1 MQLSELN
8 QAVANAQRDVEYQ
21 QSFIDTLTA
30 KLKNGDTTIRVMAD
44 NVWSEV
50 NLEQFIALQTDK
62 LKSYT
67 TYAETLS
74 GIENQLQETL
84 SSSLTSTSQAAQ

>member
-8 QAVANAQRDVEYQ
+8 QAVTNAQRDVDYQ

-30 KLKNGDTTIRVMAD
+30 KLNNGETTIRVMAD

-67 TYAETLS
+67 TYAETLA
-74 GIENQLQETL
+74 GIEIQLQQTL
-84 SSSLTSTSQAAQ
+84 SSSLNPTTQAVQ